1 MSPGLKN
8 AIGIVVGL
16 AVCMGLNGAL
26 VGAGSSLIPPPE
38 GVDPNNLDSIK
49 ANIHRYGPKHFVVP
63 LVAHAAGSFVGAWIA
78 AILAASRKRRVAMMI
93 GIVHLIGGIVA
104 TYMIP
109 APVWFISA
117 DLLFAYLPM
126 AHLAARVAAP
136 FDDS

>member
-1 MSPGLKN
+1 
-8 AIGIVVGL
+8 
-16 AVCMGLNGAL
+16 
-26 VGAGSSLIPPPE
+26 
-38 GVDPNNLDSIK
+38 
-49 ANIHRYGPKHFVVP
+49 
-63 LVAHAAGSFVGAWIA
+63 
-78 AILAASRKRRVAMMI
+78 MMI

-136 FDDS
+136 SDDS